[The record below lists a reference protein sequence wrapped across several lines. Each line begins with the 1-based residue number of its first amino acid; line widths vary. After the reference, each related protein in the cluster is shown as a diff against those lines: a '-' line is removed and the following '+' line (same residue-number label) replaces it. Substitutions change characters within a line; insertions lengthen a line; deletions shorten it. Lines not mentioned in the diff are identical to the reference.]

1 MIKKFKKL
9 LPKKL
14 LARLLLIFLVPLILT
29 QCLVVFFFYD
39 RHWEKIIN
47 RFTNIASN
55 QVNLLIDEYDKNGLL
70 QSNLYA
76 ITLSLKIVPYSE
88 TKKNLSKSFL
98 EKKVEKN
105 LQNRISKNLKVFF
118 GKETIELYFIQ
129 RQEKLT
135 IIFPRKYLLSETPTI
150 LFLWMIFSSLILSL
164 VAFLFLRIQVR
175 AIHRLAISAE
185 EFGKGKFN
193 RNFKPEGATEIR
205 MAGSAFIKMR
215 KRIKNYI
222 SQRTSFLA
230 GISHD
235 LGTLIT
241 RIKLQLELMKKN
253 KEIDSIK
260 SDVDTM
266 QLFLKEY
273 LDYSEKIKKDKDSN
287 VNILKILNEV
297 INSSAIIKK
306 KTTLRCKKNLF
317 LKTNKNNLLRILF
330 NLIEN
335 ASNFGDKI
343 IISVINVKDI
353 LTINIDDNGPGIP
366 SQFKKKIFKP
376 FFKVDDSRNLNQKGS
391 GLGLSIANELVKKIN
406 GEILIDNSKKLS
418 GSCFTIKIRK

>member
-1 MIKKFKKL
+1 
-9 LPKKL
+9 
-14 LARLLLIFLVPLILT
+14 
-29 QCLVVFFFYD
+29 
-39 RHWEKIIN
+39 
-47 RFTNIASN
+47 
-55 QVNLLIDEYDKNGLL
+55 
-70 QSNLYA
+70 
-76 ITLSLKIVPYSE
+76 
-88 TKKNLSKSFL
+88 
-98 EKKVEKN
+98 
-105 LQNRISKNLKVFF
+105 
-118 GKETIELYFIQ
+118 
-129 RQEKLT
+129 
-135 IIFPRKYLLSETPTI
+135 
-150 LFLWMIFSSLILSL
+150 
-164 VAFLFLRIQVR
+164 
-175 AIHRLAISAE
+175 
-185 EFGKGKFN
+185 
-193 RNFKPEGATEIR
+193 
-205 MAGSAFIKMR
+205 MR

>member
-1 MIKKFKKL
+1 MIKKLKKI

-418 GSCFTIKIRK
+418 GSCFTIKMRR